1 MYDLLFIGDAVENTD
16 REESGNIIEI
26 DATARFEKALL
37 SRDTEK
43 YVLRLYVAGMGPKS
57 IQAIENIKKL
67 CEENMPGR
75 YQLDII
81 DIYQQ
86 PIFAKEGQIVAAP
99 TLIKE
104 LPLPISKMV
113 GDMSNKERVL
123 VGLDLRRTGEGPR
136 RDPKK

>member
-1 MYDLLFIGDAVENTD
+1 MENGKNIKGDD
-16 REESGNIIEI
+16 PIEI
-26 DATARFEKALL
+26 DSTAKFEKALL
-37 SRDTEK
+37 SRSREK
-43 YVLRLYVAGMGPKS
+43 YVLRLYVAGMSPKS
-57 IQAIENIKKL
+57 IQAIENIKRL

-104 LPLPISKMV
+104 LPPPISKMV

-123 VGLDLRRTGEGPR
+123 VGLDLRSTGDGR
-136 RDPKK
+136 RREPKK

>member
-1 MYDLLFIGDAVENTD
+1 MENGDAIGTD
-16 REESGNIIEI
+16 
-26 DATARFEKALL
+26 TAERIRKALEEMG
-37 SRDTEK
+37 TEK
-43 YVLRLYVAGMGPKS
+43 YVLRLYVAGMSPRS
-57 IQAIENIKKL
+57 IEAIENVKRI

-104 LPLPISKMV
+104 LPPPISKMV
-113 GDMSNKERVL
+113 GSMSDKERVL
-123 VGLDLRRTGEGPR
+123 VGLDLRSV
-136 RDPKK
+136 RDGSRKKSEKVPLKE

>member
-1 MYDLLFIGDAVENTD
+1 MENGDAKLNE
-16 REESGNIIEI
+16 
-26 DATARFEKALL
+26 AAKKFEKALL
-37 SRDTEK
+37 VTSDDK
-43 YVLRLYVAGMGPKS
+43 YVLRLYVAGMSPKS
-57 IQAIENIKKL
+57 IQAIENIKKV

-104 LPLPISKMV
+104 LPLPISKLV

-123 VGLDLRRTGEGPR
+123 VGLDLRSMGLGNGDGSKKFKKGKT
-136 RDPKK
+136 PKLE

>member
-1 MYDLLFIGDAVENTD
+1 MENSDLT
-16 REESGNIIEI
+16 EI
-26 DATARFEKALL
+26 DDVEKFEKALL
-37 SRDTEK
+37 NANKEK
-43 YVLRLYVAGMGPKS
+43 YVLRLYVAGMSPKS
-57 IQAIENIKKL
+57 IQAIENIKRL

-123 VGLDLRRTGEGPR
+123 LGLDLRSV
-136 RDPKK
+136 

>member
-1 MYDLLFIGDAVENTD
+1 MICLFTGDAVDNAD
-16 REESGNIIEI
+16 KIESGNIIEI
-26 DATARFEKALL
+26 DAAARFEKALL
-37 SRDTEK
+37 SRSSAK
-43 YVLRLYVAGMGPKS
+43 FVLRLYVAGMGLKS

>member
-1 MYDLLFIGDAVENTD
+1 MENGDATVTD
-16 REESGNIIEI
+16 AAEK
-26 DATARFEKALL
+26 FEKALERL
-37 SRDTEK
+37 GKEK
-43 YVLRLYVAGMGPKS
+43 YVLRLYVAGMSPKS

-104 LPLPISKMV
+104 LPPPISKMV

-123 VGLDLRRTGEGPR
+123 VGLDLRSAGDDLK

>member
-1 MYDLLFIGDAVENTD
+1 MGNSDLM
-16 REESGNIIEI
+16 EI
-26 DATARFEKALL
+26 DDAEKFEKALL
-37 SRDTEK
+37 NASKDK
-43 YVLRLYVAGMGPKS
+43 YVLRLYVAGMSPRS
-57 IQAIENIKKL
+57 IQAIENIKRL

-123 VGLDLRRTGEGPR
+123 LGLDLRSV
-136 RDPKK
+136 

>member
-1 MYDLLFIGDAVENTD
+1 MENGDAIETD
-16 REESGNIIEI
+16 ASEK
-26 DATARFEKALL
+26 FEKALKNM
-37 SRDTEK
+37 SREN
-43 YVLRLYVAGMGPKS
+43 YVLRLYVAGMSPRS
-57 IQAIENIKKL
+57 IQAIENVKRL

-104 LPLPISKMV
+104 LPPPISKMI
-113 GDMSNKERVL
+113 GDMSNKERML
-123 VGLDLRRTGEGPR
+123 VGLDLRSMSLGNGNGSKKPEQVKI
-136 RDPKK
+136 PKPE